1 MTGCAHLFSSYTPN
15 SGQFKVRIADG
26 SLSPIARI
34 GTTKIN
40 STLVLKSVLYVP
52 NLSCNLLYVSKMSK
66 DCDCK
71 VIFSQDHCEFQ
82 DRSSGKRI
90 GNASEHG
97 GLYSRLSV
105 PYQRAYRFSFGT
117 GTYRYQCVSVYRFE
131 FIDIFEFFYIY
142 MKNIKMRLNVI
153 HLN

>member
-34 GTTKIN
+34 GTIKIN

-105 PYQRAYRFSFGT
+105 SYHMVYRFSFDT
-117 GTYRYQCVSVYRFE
+117 STYQYWCVSVYRFG
-131 FIDIFEFFYIY
+131 FIGIFKNFELYI
-142 MKNIKMRLNVI
+142 
-153 HLN
+153 